1 MNNETQQTAV
11 EWLIQHIRQDVF
23 VHSKSTK
30 EWNQVFQQAKEMEK
44 EQIIKAASDH
54 CYPTCELA
62 TIDAEEYYKLTYGGN
77 K

>member
-1 MNNETQQTAV
+1 MSNKQQTAV
-11 EWLIQHIRQDVF
+11 EWLEQEMLKPNL
-23 VHSKSTK
+23 SMK
-30 EWNQVFQQAKEMEK
+30 EILEQAKEMEK

>member
-1 MNNETQQTAV
+1 MSNKQQTAV
-11 EWLIQHIRQDVF
+11 EWFVEQLRNNENIRWRGTPF
-23 VHSKSTK
+23 FELS
-30 EWNQVFQQAKEMEK
+30 EQAKEMER

-62 TIDAEEYYKLTYGGN
+62 TIDAEQYYEETYGGN

>member
-1 MNNETQQTAV
+1 MNNNKQKTTV
-11 EWLIQHIRQDVF
+11 EWIEQEMLKPNL
-23 VHSKSTK
+23 SMK
-30 EWNQVFQQAKEMEK
+30 EILEQAKEMEK